1 MRSSGL
7 LISDCNPWKTGESLL
22 YYFGRFVFLIY
33 LKMFYRIR
41 IVGRSNIPVY
51 KPFMVCSNHISWH
64 DPFSVGVALPAWYRI
79 NYMAKKELFSNS
91 VLRFLL
97 LKAGSF
103 PVNRQDADLIAV
115 KKAYLILKEG
125 NVLGL
130 FPEGTRSRNGAMQK
144 AYNGAALIAVRSGV
158 PILPVAIEGP
168 YRLFNPVRI
177 HIGKPFTLP
186 PLVNEQKNKKRE
198 QLDEMSDLIM
208 KRIGMLLTG
217 QEN

>member
-1 MRSSGL
+1 
-7 LISDCNPWKTGESLL
+7 
-22 YYFGRFVFLIY
+22 
-33 LKMFYRIR
+33 
-41 IVGRSNIPVY
+41 
-51 KPFMVCSNHISWH
+51 
-64 DPFSVGVALPAWYRI
+64 
-79 NYMAKKELFSNS
+79 MAKKELFSNS